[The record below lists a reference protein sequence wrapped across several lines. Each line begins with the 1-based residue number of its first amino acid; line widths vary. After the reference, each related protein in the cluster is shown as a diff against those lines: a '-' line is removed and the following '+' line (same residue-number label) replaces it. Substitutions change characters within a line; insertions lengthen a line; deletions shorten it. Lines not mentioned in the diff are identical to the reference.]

1 MALFDFEKLECY
13 QAARGFK
20 LRIYKLANLL
30 PPDEK
35 YRLRYQMRDAARSM
49 TNCIAEGHGRYTFK
63 DRTHFFHE
71 ARGSLQELV
80 DDMNDC
86 QDNSYAKAAHLEN
99 LREDAHRVRQL
110 IDGYIR
116 YLRKN
121 AEAKR
126 KQPRNSSPI

>member
-1 MALFDFEKLECY
+1 MELFDFEKLEVY
-13 QAARGFK
+13 QAARAFK
-20 LRIYKLANLL
+20 LRIYKLAELL
-30 PPDEK
+30 PRDEK
-35 YRLRYQMRDAARSM
+35 YRMKFQMRDAARSM
-49 TNCIAEGHGRYTFK
+49 TNCISEGHGRYTFK

-86 QDNSYAKAAHLEN
+86 LDNNYAKAEHLDN

-116 YLRKN
+116 YMRKQ
-121 AEAKR
+121 AQAKR
-126 KQPRNSSPI
+126 KTPSNDKS